1 LRPNCRER
9 TAHASWTCHRRLFRR
24 RPRRRQ
30 EATLARL
37 LELGATEH
45 DPITRRGDGTKDF
58 ATAAVVDPFGN
69 VLGIMYNPH
78 YVSILER
85 D

>member
-1 LRPNCRER
+1 V
-9 TAHASWTCHRRLFRR
+9 
-24 RPRRRQ
+24 
-30 EATLARL
+30 TLARL

-45 DPITRRGDGTKDF
+45 DPITQRGDGTKGF
-58 ATAAVVDPFGN
+58 TTAAVVDPFGN

-78 YVSILER
+78 YVSILDR